1 MLNQTTR
8 PDYVNSIELKVPQA
22 LENNDFDM
30 LCYDGYAVGSNGII
44 NVTMKYPMLWEIS
57 DKKIDMAMQYRF
69 GDDWRKEGLKVSYS
83 DIMMS
88 FGEVTQIQQVST
100 I

>member
-1 MLNQTTR
+1 MLTQTR
-8 PDYVNSIELKVPQA
+8 PAYVNSIELNIPNQT

-30 LCYDGYAVGSNGII
+30 LCYDGYAIGSNGII
-44 NVTMKYPMLWEIS
+44 NVVMKYPKLWELS
-57 DKKIDMAMQYRF
+57 DKAIDIAMQYRF
-69 GDDWRKEGLKVSYS
+69 GEYWKKEGLSVCYS

-88 FGEVTQIQQVST
+88 YGKVTQIQQVNT